1 MVLPPNR
8 VSLLVEASHDIQSTA
23 VNETNIHAIG
33 RSLPLTTD
41 LKQREW
47 LVQPQILNTTR
58 RKPEFGSQI
67 KLGQSERRIERSKGG
82 IASLWQ

>member
-41 LKQREW
+41 LKQRE
-47 LVQPQILNTTR
+47 
-58 RKPEFGSQI
+58 
-67 KLGQSERRIERSKGG
+67 
-82 IASLWQ
+82 